1 MKSMIKAS
9 LITALLVLTSCAHH
23 RGCKGSCDKENC
35 KKEGQCKMK
44 GEQCPMKTDA
54 AAAPA
59 APATE
64 APKK

>member
-9 LITALLVLTSCAHH
+9 LIATLLVITSCAHH
-23 RGCKGSCDKENC
+23 GGCKGGCNENC

-44 GEQCPMKTDA
+44 GEQCPMKSE

>member
-23 RGCKGSCDKENC
+23 RGGCC
-35 KKEGQCKMK
+35 KKDGQCEMK
-44 GEQCPMKTDA
+44 TKCEQCPMKTE
-54 AAAPA
+54 A

-64 APKK
+64 PAKK